1 MKKKKDNTNIITAIF
16 WWFGVLVG
24 IPAAALS
31 AFKLDAGGFLIFG
44 LLSVPCIYTSF
55 NH

>member
-1 MKKKKDNTNIITAIF
+1 MGKKKDNTNIITAIL

-24 IPAAALS
+24 IPAAVFSALN
-31 AFKLDAGGFLIFG
+31 LDAGGFLIFA
-44 LLSVPCIYTSF
+44 LLSVPCICISF